1 MPNQQNFAQTLKQ
14 RTVKETVDLQTGK
27 VSKRE
32 TDTTFS
38 IPAEPPYI
46 KLYLQDILYL
56 SDLPKTHDKVL
67 ISLLKSATW
76 ASAEL
81 GMVVTLSAGLKRLM
95 AQRLQLK
102 NPRSINNVIT
112 DFVKADILKRI
123 ETGVYQLNPYLFG
136 RGDWADI
143 AQLRTTVTYT
153 LEGRTFQSMIDYK
166 SNIKVA
172 SDGKTKFVEQKIEG
186 LESA

>member
-1 MPNQQNFAQTLKQ
+1 MANKQNYAQTLKQ
-14 RTVKETVDLQTGK
+14 RTVHESIDVTTGK
-27 VSKRE
+27 VIEKK
-32 TDTTFS
+32 TDSTFS
-38 IPAEPPYI
+38 IPSEPPYI

-67 ISLLKSATW
+67 IALLKSATW

-143 AQLRTTVTYT
+143 AELRTTVTYT

-166 SNIKVA
+166 SGIKIA
-172 SDGKTKFVEQKIEG
+172 SDGTKFVEPSLLDEPQA
-186 LESA
+186 S